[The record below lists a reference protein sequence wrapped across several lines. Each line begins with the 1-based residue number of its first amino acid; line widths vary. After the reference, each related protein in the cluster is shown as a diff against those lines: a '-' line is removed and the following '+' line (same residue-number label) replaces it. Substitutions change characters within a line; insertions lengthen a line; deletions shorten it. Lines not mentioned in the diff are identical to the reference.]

1 MAWQDWAVAVLS
13 NLNAP
18 SSPTNLATLL
28 GWTAQEKTGLHPAP
42 PIGPWAIQWN
52 NPLNTTQPW
61 PGAIYNPLNTTQPW
75 PGAIDATPGGVKQ
88 YLTLSDGAGAT
99 VATLTNGRYP
109 AIVANLKASLP
120 ASWWT
125 GAARTELD
133 TWGTGQV
140 WLDFVPLTGDVMAT
154 IDDIYNMLR
163 IGTTVD
169 GTDSMLRAL
178 ATGLLPAGPPYNQAP
193 SFLQKILD
201 QGAKQATAAQVTQAV
216 TDLKAAIAA
225 ITTSGGLTAAQ
236 ATQLTNA
243 HDAILRIETALKTA

>member
-1 MAWQDWAVAVLS
+1 MPWQDWAVAVLS
-13 NLNAP
+13 NISAP

-42 PIGPWAIQWN
+42 PIGPWATQWN

-61 PGAIYNPLNTTQPW
+61 PGAIDVNPV
-75 PGAIDATPGGVKQ
+75 GVKQ
-88 YLTLSDGAGAT
+88 YLTLGDGAGAT
-99 VATLTNGRYP
+99 VVTLTNGFYP

-125 GAARTELD
+125 GAARPELD

-154 IDDIYNMLR
+154 LDDIYNMLR
-163 IGTTVD
+163 IGVTVD
-169 GTDSMLRAL
+169 GQADSLLMAL
-178 ATGLLPAGPPYNQAP
+178 VTGQLPRGAPYNQAP
-193 SFLQKILD
+193 SILQKILD
-201 QGAKQATAAQVTQAV
+201 QGAKQATAAQLTQAV

-225 ITTSGGLTAAQ
+225 ITAGGLTAAQ
-236 ATQLTNA
+236 ATQLTQA
-243 HDAILRIETALKTA
+243 HDAIVRIETALRAA

>member
-1 MAWQDWAVAVLS
+1 MPWQDWAVAVLS
-13 NLNAP
+13 NLSAP

-42 PIGPWAIQWN
+42 PIGPWATQWD

-61 PGAIYNPLNTTQPW
+61 PGAINVNP
-75 PGAIDATPGGVKQ
+75 AGVKQ
-88 YLTLSDGAGAT
+88 YLSLADGAGAT
-99 VATLTNGRYP
+99 VATLNNGLYTG
-109 AIVANLKASLP
+109 IVANLRASLP

-178 ATGLLPAGPPYNQAP
+178 ATGLLPAGAPYNQAP
-193 SFLQKILD
+193 SLLQKILD
-201 QGAKQATAAQVTQAV
+201 QDAKQASAAQLTQAV

-225 ITTSGGLTAAQ
+225 ITAGGLTAAQ
-236 ATQLTNA
+236 ATQLTQA
-243 HDAILRIETALKTA
+243 HDAIVRIETALRAA

>member
-1 MAWQDWAVAVLS
+1 MTWQDWAAAVLS
-13 NLNAP
+13 GIGAP
-18 SSPTNLATLL
+18 NSPTNQATLL

-42 PIGPWAIQWN
+42 PLGPWAVQWS
-52 NPLNTTQPW
+52 
-61 PGAIYNPLNTTQPW
+61 NPLNTTQPW
-75 PGAIDATPGGVKQ
+75 PGAIDVNPRGVKQ
-88 YLTLSDGAGAT
+88 YRNLTDGAGAT

-109 AIVANLKASLP
+109 AIIANLKASRP
-120 ASWWT
+120 ASWWI
-125 GAARTELD
+125 GAARSELD

-163 IGTTVD
+163 VGTTVD

-193 SFLQKILD
+193 SHLQKILD
-201 QGAKQATAAQVTQAV
+201 QGAKQATAAQLSQAV

-225 ITTSGGLTAAQ
+225 ISAGALTPAQ
-236 ATQLTNA
+236 AQQLTEA
-243 HDAILRIETALKTA
+243 HDAIVRIETALKAA

>member
-1 MAWQDWAVAVLS
+1 MPWQDWAVAVLS

-42 PIGPWAIQWN
+42 PIGPWATQWN
-52 NPLNTTQPW
+52 IPLNTTQPW
-61 PGAIYNPLNTTQPW
+61 PGAINVNP
-75 PGAIDATPGGVKQ
+75 AGVKQ
-88 YLTLSDGAGAT
+88 YLSLADGAGAT
-99 VATLTNGRYP
+99 VATLTNGLYS
-109 AIVANLKASLP
+109 AIVANLKNSLP

-178 ATGLLPAGPPYNQAP
+178 ATGLLPAGAPYNQAP
-193 SFLQKILD
+193 SLLQKILD
-201 QGAKQATAAQVTQAV
+201 QDAKQATAAQLAQAV

-236 ATQLTNA
+236 ATQLTQA
-243 HDAILRIETALKTA
+243 HDAIVRIETALKAA

>member
-1 MAWQDWAVAVLS
+1 MPWQDWAVAVLS
-13 NLNAP
+13 NISAP

-42 PIGPWAIQWN
+42 PIGPWATQWD

-61 PGAIYNPLNTTQPW
+61 PGAINVNP
-75 PGAIDATPGGVKQ
+75 AGVKQ
-88 YLTLSDGAGAT
+88 YLSLADGAGAT
-99 VATLTNGRYP
+99 VATLNNGLYTG
-109 AIVANLKASLP
+109 IVANLRASLP

-178 ATGLLPAGPPYNQAP
+178 ATGLLPAGAPYNQAP
-193 SFLQKILD
+193 SLLQKILD
-201 QGAKQATAAQVTQAV
+201 QDAKQASAAQLTQAV

-225 ITTSGGLTAAQ
+225 ITAGGLTAAQ
-236 ATQLTNA
+236 ATQLTQA
-243 HDAILRIETALKTA
+243 HDAIVRIETALRAA

>member
-52 NPLNTTQPW
+52 
-61 PGAIYNPLNTTQPW
+61 NPLNTTQPW

-154 IDDIYNMLR
+154 IDDVYNMLR
-163 IGTTVD
+163 VGTTVD

-201 QGAKQATAAQVTQAV
+201 QGAKQATAAQLTQAV

-243 HDAILRIETALKTA
+243 NDAIVRIETALKTA